1 MRAISVAALALALSG
16 CALFGGKRHGS
27 YAVVAPPSQTQAIVA
42 DSLVELV
49 KLYPPAIS
57 RLSIDRKSAADAFGR
72 ELVDGLRKR
81 GYAVVEASGK
91 GKANSS
97 ALPLR
102 YVMDEPMTGFYRVM
116 LRVGNQS
123 LTRGYAVSQAGVSP
137 AAGWAV
143 NLSGASPELVERAMR
158 PDLPIEPERVQV
170 DMAAIGADAGAP
182 GEPGAAYKRSGRS
195 RPRTVSS
202 SWRVQFA
209 AFQTERAARQHW
221 RSLVSRSPALAAMQP
236 RFTRSARGM
245 TFVQAGSYRTVA
257 SAKRLCSKVK
267 TNACIVVKA

>member
-16 CALFGGKRHGS
+16 CALFGGKRQGS
-27 YAVVAPPSQTQAIVA
+27 YAVVAPPSQTQAMVS

-72 ELVDGLRKR
+72 ELVNGLRKR
-81 GYAVVEASGK
+81 GYAVVEGTEK
-91 GKANSS
+91 GKADPS

-116 LRVGNQS
+116 LRVGDQS
-123 LTRGYAVSQAGVSP
+123 LTRGYAVSPAGVSP
-137 AAGWAV
+137 SAGWAV

-158 PDLPIEPERVQV
+158 PDLPIEPERIQV
-170 DMAAIGADAGAP
+170 DMAMVDAGVT

-221 RSLVSRSPALAAMQP
+221 RSLVSRSPALAAIKP